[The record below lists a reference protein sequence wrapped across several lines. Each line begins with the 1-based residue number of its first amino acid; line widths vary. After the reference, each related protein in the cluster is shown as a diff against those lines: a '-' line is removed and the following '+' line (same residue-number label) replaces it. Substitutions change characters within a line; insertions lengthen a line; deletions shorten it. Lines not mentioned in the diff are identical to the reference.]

1 MISRILFIIIVVLSG
16 THLSF
21 SQTTGKNSPKDFGFT
36 TFNIK
41 GSLDSIHFIVSDT
54 TFKVKKPVFLFCQ
67 GSLPY
72 SLFYKED
79 SIHTWN
85 QTMPF
90 DYKKHLNE
98 YYFVEISK
106 PGIPVFCTSADKNSY
121 YIDPVTKKIPEKY
134 WKNDYVDYY
143 VTAAN
148 EVIAFLLKQKWVDP
162 STIVIAGHS
171 QGSKVVSKLG
181 AINKHVTHEIYLAGN
196 PLGRFDQYIRAQRRD
211 ALTGKISG
219 DEAQKE
225 IDTLYAQYKKMW
237 NNPDQI
243 ASPHGETYKQ
253 WASFSTPMLPD
264 LLKTNIPIFA
274 GYGTRDITSDYCDLL
289 PLDFIRNGKHNLTLK
304 PYVDCDHN
312 FFKAFFD
319 KSGKIIST
327 EEQWEKVADDFFKW
341 IKETSPKK

>member
-1 MISRILFIIIVVLSG
+1 MNMRFVFNLAVVLLI
-16 THLSF
+16 TQLSF
-21 SQTTGKNSPKDFGFT
+21 SQTTTKNSPTDFGFT
-36 TFNIK
+36 AFDIK

-54 TFKVKKPVFLFCQ
+54 TFKNKKPVFLFCQ
-67 GSLPY
+67 GSLPF

-79 SIHTWN
+79 STHTWD

-90 DYKKHLNE
+90 EYKKHLNE

-106 PGIPVFCTSADKNSY
+106 PGIPVFSASADKNY
-121 YIDPVTKKIPEKY
+121 YYVDPTSGKTPPKY
-134 WKNDYVDYY
+134 FQNDYLDYY

-148 EVIAFLLKQKWVDP
+148 EVIAFLIRQKWVDA

-196 PLGRFDQYIRAQRRD
+196 PLGRFDQYIRTQRRD
-211 ALTGKISG
+211 ALMGKISG
-219 DEAQKE
+219 EEAQE
-225 IDTLYAQYKKMW
+225 AIDTLYSQYEKMW

-243 ASPHGETYKQ
+243 ASPKNETYKE

-289 PLDFIRNGKHNLTLK
+289 PLDFIRHGKHNLTLK
-304 PYVDCDHN
+304 PYIDRDHN
-312 FFKAFFD
+312 FIKTVVD

-327 EEQWEKVADDFFKW
+327 DYGWEKVADDFFNW
-341 IKETSPKK
+341 IKNTRK